1 MERHYI
7 IKDGMKD
14 EIKKQSTFRN
24 IAQKIGVT
32 EGYISQVMNGRKTT
46 ISKVLAY
53 AICKAI
59 SSNLEIQDVFN
70 IIEK

>member
-53 AICKAI
+53 AICKSI